1 MSVPISKMLLTPEEA
16 AKSLSISPRSLWGL
30 MKSGEIPSVKIGRS
44 VRYPVA
50 DLERWIEARKTA
62 AQPAGE

>member
-1 MSVPISKMLLTPEEA
+1 MDDRLLLKPDEA
-16 AKSLSISPRSLWGL
+16 AAALGISPRSLWGL
-30 MKSGEIPSVKIGRS
+30 MNSGEIPSVKIGRS

-50 DLERWIEARKTA
+50 DLVRWIEDRKTT